1 LQKNGDLLRLA
12 PDGPVKLT
20 EVRAGRLVL
29 DGDIIA
35 PADGEAMAARRK
47 LGLNGLVSVALAVTP
62 EGRLA
67 SSVDIGSIGLPLDE
81 DMDQFVQEAQA
92 DAAQAVKDLK
102 GDRKRDRLAV
112 AETVRLAV
120 RRAAQRWSGKKP
132 VVQVLLREG

>member
-1 LQKNGDLLRLA
+1 
-12 PDGPVKLT
+12 
-20 EVRAGRLVL
+20 
-29 DGDIIA
+29 
-35 PADGEAMAARRK
+35 M
-47 LGLNGLVSVALAVTP
+47 ALAVTP